1 MRIEEI
7 TVRFRYPVT
16 HYEVAGLVPGPET
29 CFRCHVEFGTT
40 TRDRLDEVVRCVD
53 DSGNEYDYH
62 LDEPEGAG
70 L

>member
-1 MRIEEI
+1 MRIEVI
-7 TVRFRYPVT
+7 PVRFRHPETY
-16 HYEVAGLVPGPET
+16 YDEAGLFPGPET

-40 TRDRLDEVVRCVD
+40 TRARLDEVVRCVD
-53 DSGNEYDYH
+53 DSGNEYDHH